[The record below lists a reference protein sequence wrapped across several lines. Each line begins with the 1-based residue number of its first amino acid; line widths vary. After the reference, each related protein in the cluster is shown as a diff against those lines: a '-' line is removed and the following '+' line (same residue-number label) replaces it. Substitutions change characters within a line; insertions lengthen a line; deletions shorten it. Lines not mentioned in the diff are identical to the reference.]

1 MTNEVEIDLSDSAKE
16 LIKTCSELETILK
29 SQGYRQVESQP
40 GIGEY
45 MSHLKG
51 TDEPEFSFC
60 TKGKYPIQFDCYQD
74 YEKPFAFY
82 ESKSLLKDRDSK
94 LSNHDKWKS
103 MVLNELSNTNK
114 VTQMAENKK
123 YNSDGRTAED
133 RALDKFA
140 EMMIERISSIQQ
152 DWKKPW
158 FTEGSM
164 SWPKN
169 LSGREYNGMN
179 ALMLMMHCEKQGYK
193 LPVFCTFDRVTGLN
207 FSKDKQGSK
216 QQVKDGKGEPLPHVG
231 VNKGEKSFPV
241 FITTFTVVNP
251 ETKEKIK
258 YDDYK
263 QMSEERR
270 KEYNVYPKLQVY
282 NVFNVAQT
290 NLQEA
295 RPELYK
301 KLEEANGQSRPMQ
314 QDGKEFSFPA
324 IDKMIKDNE
333 WICPIKPT
341 YGDDA
346 YYSISKAEIVI
357 PEKKQFKDGESFYS
371 NLAHEMAHSTGAENQ
386 LDRLKPTSFG
396 SKEYAREELVAEL
409 SAALV
414 SQRYGMTKNL
424 KEDSAAYLKSWLDS
438 LKEEPQFI
446 KTVLTDVKK
455 ASHMINQ
462 HIDAVQLKIDQGE
475 EVNQGQEQTEKK
487 QSVQDLGTYEVPE
500 WAIPYIFNGDAE
512 GLTDKEQE
520 IVDKF
525 LDEHFPDGF
534 IPELKEGTE
543 KEFNNFPAF
552 GKRNENALTNRG
564 ESPYLA
570 TKTVEVQFSQAGYFE
585 ARSEE
590 SPDYATQVVVD
601 NTKEQAAAKQPPK
614 QEEQEEEVHY
624 HRGR

>member
-1 MTNEVEIDLSDSAKE
+1 MTDEVELNLSDSAKE

-123 YNSDGRTAED
+123 YNSGGRTAED

-158 FTEGSM
+158 FTEGAT

-512 GLTDKEQE
+512 GLADKEQE

>member
-1 MTNEVEIDLSDSAKE
+1 
-16 LIKTCSELETILK
+16 
-29 SQGYRQVESQP
+29 
-40 GIGEY
+40 
-45 MSHLKG
+45 
-51 TDEPEFSFC
+51 
-60 TKGKYPIQFDCYQD
+60 
-74 YEKPFAFY
+74 
-82 ESKSLLKDRDSK
+82 
-94 LSNHDKWKS
+94 
-103 MVLNELSNTNK
+103 
-114 VTQMAENKK
+114 
-123 YNSDGRTAED
+123 
-133 RALDKFA
+133 
-140 EMMIERISSIQQ
+140 MIERISSIQQ

-207 FSKDKQGSK
+207 FSKDKHGAK
-216 QQVKDGKGEPLPHVG
+216 QQVKNGQGEPLPTVG

-396 SKEYAREELVAEL
+396 SNEYAREELVAEL

-462 HIDAVQLKIDQGE
+462 HIDAVQLKIDKGE

-543 KEFNNFPAF
+543 KDFNNFPAF
-552 GKRNENALTNRG
+552 GERNENALTNRG

-585 ARSEE
+585 ACSEE
-590 SPDYATQVVVD
+590 APGYATQVVVD

>member
-1 MTNEVEIDLSDSAKE
+1 MTDEVELNLSDSAKE

-158 FTEGSM
+158 FTEGAT

-534 IPELKEGTE
+534 IPELKDGTE
-543 KEFNNFPAF
+543 KEFNNYPAF
-552 GKRNENALTNRG
+552 GERNENALTNRG

-590 SPDYATQVVVD
+590 APDYATQVVVD

>member
-1 MTNEVEIDLSDSAKE
+1 MTDEVELNLSDSAKE

-158 FTEGSM
+158 FTEGAT

-552 GKRNENALTNRG
+552 GERNENALTNRG

-590 SPDYATQVVVD
+590 VPDYATQVVVD
-601 NTKEQAAAKQPPK
+601 NTNEQAAAKQPPK

>member
-1 MTNEVEIDLSDSAKE
+1 MTDEVELNLSDSAKE

-158 FTEGSM
+158 FTEGAT

-475 EVNQGQEQTEKK
+475 EVNQGHEQTEKK

-552 GKRNENALTNRG
+552 GERNENALTNRG

-590 SPDYATQVVVD
+590 VPDYATQVVVD
-601 NTKEQAAAKQPPK
+601 NTNEQAAAKQPPK